1 MSQLLIVILLLIPVV
16 LINVL
21 LRRSHRKKW
30 REKERSF
37 LRYFKRMDEAPGI
50 TVTLQKQLVHQLVIL
65 DEVNGQLLVIDE
77 SDGGYTHT
85 VFRFAEINSCTVLT
99 LQQGFS
105 REAGG
110 ETETFVSQIGI
121 DVRPADAENAGRW
134 LLFYDHVQHNIYQ
147 KAGLETE
154 AVRLCE
160 RLTEATGTGGQA
172 VRNKPFLQTRS
183 MQTP

>member
-1 MSQLLIVILLLIPVV
+1 MSQLLIVVLLLIPVV
-16 LINVL
+16 LINVF
-21 LRRSHRKKW
+21 LRRSHRKRR
-30 REKERSF
+30 REKERGF
-37 LRYFKRMDEAPGI
+37 LRYFNRMEEAPGI
-50 TVTLQKQLVHQLVIL
+50 TVTLQRQLVCQLVIL

-77 SDGGYTHT
+77 SDKGYTHT
-85 VFRFAEINSCTVLT
+85 VFRFAEIKSCTVLT
-99 LQQGFS
+99 LQQTFS

-121 DVRPADAENAGRW
+121 DVRPAGTEKAGKW

-147 KAGLETE
+147 KAELETD

-160 RLTEATGTGGQA
+160 RLTEAIGSGVQA
-172 VRNKPFLQTRS
+172 INKPFLQTQS